1 MRRALAIAVVVL
13 PLLGQL
19 FAVEKPYQQAT
30 ITDVQQKVNTRV
42 LYYIVNTPITKDE
55 PYFEVSVQLKDMLY
69 VGRYTPRHADD
80 TLPDE
85 WQSGF
90 VVEARI
96 QGRHLFLKRPSGT
109 EIQFVIVKQTIV
121 KPGQTSPEPPSAR
134 K

>member
-1 MRRALAIAVVVL
+1 MRRALCIAVVFF

-42 LYYIVNTPITKDE
+42 LYYVVNTPVTKDE
-55 PYFEVSVQLKDMLY
+55 PYFEVSVQLKDTLY

-85 WQSGF
+85 WKSG
-90 VVEARI
+90 VAVEARI

-109 EIQFVIVKQTIV
+109 EIQFAIVKQTV
-121 KPGQTSPEPPSAR
+121 VRPGQTSSEPASAR